1 MVKFNLWR
9 QQTNKQIK
17 KKMKKLTK
25 IALIVTGAALSVT
38 GVIVAVKKFRGKKNT
53 TETEIQVAEVVEEAQ
68 PAQK

>member
-17 KKMKKLTK
+17 RKMKKSTK
-25 IALIVTGAALSVT
+25 IALIVTGAALVVT
-38 GVIVAVKKFRGKKNT
+38 GTIVAVKKFRGGKKNT
-53 TETEIQVAEVVEEAQ
+53 AEAEIQVAEVVEAQ